1 MNKLLTVLLLT
12 CVSVPAMADTG
23 TTLLDMAKDWSR
35 TPHGEPGPSGPGQL
49 CVIPT
54 STDAFVFPTRGGVAY
69 PFILPSQVK
78 IINTSSSAVVICSSQ
93 DPSPIF
99 EADGYFSAENNGHYA
114 AGKGNCVT
122 VLGQQTDFWGAT
134 NKGYKTSPLGNQ
146 VGSWPGQCSDTLLPC
161 IATSGCPG
169 GTCQRVPSRY
179 TYWFGVHPA
188 GGDGNRIC
196 LVGAY

>member
-1 MNKLLTVLLLT
+1 MNKLLIALLMT
-12 CVSVPAMADTG
+12 ISVPAMADTG

-35 TPHGEPGPSGPGQL
+35 TPHGEPGPAGPGQL

-54 STDAFVFPTRGGVAY
+54 STRAFVFPTRAGAAY

-78 IINTSSSAVVICSSQ
+78 IVNTSSSAVVICSSQ
-93 DPSPIF
+93 DISPIF

-122 VLGQQTDFWGAT
+122 VLGNQTDFWGAT
-134 NKGYKTSPLGNQ
+134 NKGYKPSTLGNQ
-146 VGSWPGQCSDTLLPC
+146 VGSWPGQCSTTGLPC
-161 IATSGCPG
+161 IATSGCST
-169 GTCQRVPSRY
+169 GTCVRQPSKF

-196 LVGAY
+196 LIGAY